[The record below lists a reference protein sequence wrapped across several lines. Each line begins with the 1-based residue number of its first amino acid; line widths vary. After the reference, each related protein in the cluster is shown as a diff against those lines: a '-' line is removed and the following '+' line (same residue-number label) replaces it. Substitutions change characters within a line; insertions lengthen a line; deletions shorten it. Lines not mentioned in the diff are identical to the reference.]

1 MNQVLHRHHAGTIA
15 LRVILAAGTAVAA
28 LLPAVAGAQIVP
40 VAAVVAVP
48 DANADAAD
56 AAETIVVTGARPIA
70 ESQAAA
76 LAIQKASPSLVS
88 VVASDA
94 VGRLP
99 DQNIAQAVSRLP
111 GVAVQRDQGQ
121 ARYINLRGAPIN
133 WTTLSF
139 DGINVVSPEGR
150 DARFDSI
157 PSAIAAQIIVR
168 KAVTPDMTGETIA
181 GNVDIVTRS
190 AFDYKGFH
198 VAGKAGAG
206 YVELGDTVEY
216 DSSLV
221 LANRFDTGIGEFGVL
236 VSGSY
241 YQRGMVTDNFETDW
255 EVVNE
260 DRRPGAAD
268 RVWAR
273 ETENK
278 LYRLTRRNY
287 SGSVKLEWKPDGD
300 TRFFVSS
307 IYSAFKDDE
316 QRSNYIFDLDDQQ
329 SRLPTTATACVGG
342 ATPPRAPNTGYADIC
357 TGNTPYQGTVYGID
371 IASNFTIRKYKQ
383 SIFTNTAGGDHAFD
397 RLKVRWRANY
407 TRSIDDRTQPA
418 QLNYDSPSAATSRPT
433 VAYDL
438 SDRQQSYVSLFR
450 TTNIGGVYGRGA
462 AVRQIED
469 FPLVLS
475 RLRSLLAKDTTKA
488 YTGKLDL
495 SYTADMFGG
504 ETVFSF
510 GGQYD
515 NRTKTSNEVLLDVAG
530 AANFARAG
538 IDTDYRGIAIDGPF
552 RGEIPLGY
560 DFRYFGRE
568 RIEDLVAKARGV
580 GNYVPQTANYYR
592 VGEEVFAGYA
602 MALSKF
608 DWGNIVGGA
617 RIEHIR
623 NDGRA
628 IVVLNGAN
636 TPIEVASEQTLVY
649 PSLHFN
655 FDLDRSKKLRLSFN
669 TGAARPDYDQLRPNF
684 TFNDAN
690 LTVSG
695 GNPEAKPEKARG
707 VDLYF
712 EWYIQPQ
719 GFFSVGAFY
728 KDVRDTL
735 FNDTRTF
742 GLTSLNANGVDRSQY
757 IFSTIVNGGD
767 GYIYGVEGA
776 FQQQLDPFTGALGL
790 PDWIGGFGIQAN
802 ATYNE
807 SKATTPDGSSIM
819 FPGTSKFVYNVG
831 AYYEKYGF
839 SARVN
844 YQKRTPW
851 IDTLGAVADGGNQ
864 YWGTDDEL
872 DASARYALTPNVEI
886 YVDAANLLNGPGR
899 RYAGISARTI
909 EHETFGRRYTG
920 GVRVNF

>member
-1 MNQVLHRHHAGTIA
+1 VSKLFTCRVAGTVSARA
-15 LRVILAAGTAVAA
+15 LRAAG
-28 LLPAVAGAQIVP
+28 LLSLPALAGAQALP
-40 VAAVVAVP
+40 VAASALAAAP
-48 DANADAAD
+48 DATALDD
-56 AAETIVVTGARPIA
+56 AETIVITGARPIA
-70 ESQAAA
+70 ESEAAA
-76 LAIQKASPSLVS
+76 LAIQKASASLVS

-121 ARYINLRGAPIN
+121 ARYISLRGAPIN

-157 PSAIAAQIIVR
+157 PSAIAAQILVR

-255 EVVNE
+255 ETVSQ
-260 DRRPGAAD
+260 DQRPGFAD

-287 SGSVKLEWKPDGD
+287 SGSAKLEWKPDGD
-300 TRFFVSS
+300 NRFFLSS

-316 QRSNYIFDLDDQQ
+316 LRSNYIFDLDDQQ
-329 SRLPTTATACVGG
+329 SRLSNATTAC
-342 ATPPRAPNTGYADIC
+342 ATTISAPRSPNTGYADVC
-357 TGNTPYQGTVYGID
+357 TGNTPYQGTVYGVD
-371 IASNFTIRKYKQ
+371 INSNYTIRKYKQ
-383 SIFTNTAGGDHAFD
+383 SIFTNTIGGDHDLD
-397 RLKVRWRANY
+397 RLKIRWRANY

-438 SDRQQSYVSLFR
+438 RDRQQSYVSLYR
-450 TTNIGGVYGRGA
+450 TTNVGGTFGRGD

-469 FPLVLS
+469 FPLALS
-475 RLRSLLAKDTTKA
+475 RLRSLFAKDITRA

-495 SYTADMFGG
+495 TYSADLFGG
-504 ETVFSF
+504 ETLFSV

-515 NRTKTSNEVLLDVAG
+515 HRTKTSEEALLELNSSAQ
-530 AANFARAG
+530 FARAG
-538 IDTDYRGIAIDGPF
+538 IDTNLRGIAIDGPF
-552 RGEIPLGY
+552 RGKIPLGY

-568 RIEDLVAKARGV
+568 RVEDLVAKAASIGTYSR
-580 GNYVPQTANYYR
+580 VPANFFR

-602 MALSKF
+602 MAMTKY

-628 IVVLNGAN
+628 IVSLNNAA
-636 TPIEVASEQTLVY
+636 TPIEVKSDQTLVY

-690 LTVSG
+690 QTVSG
-695 GNPEAKPEKARG
+695 GNPEATPEKARG

-712 EWYIQPQ
+712 EWYMQPQ
-719 GFFSVGAFY
+719 GFFSVGTFY
-728 KDVRDTL
+728 KDVRDVL
-735 FNDTRTF
+735 FDDTRTF
-742 GLTSLNANGVDRSQY
+742 GLDVLNSNGTDRSQY

-767 GYIYGVEGA
+767 GHIYGVEA
-776 FQQQLDPFTGALGL
+776 ALQQQLDPFVADLGL
-790 PDWIGGFGIQAN
+790 PDWMGGFGVQIN
-802 ATYNE
+802 GTYNKSE
-807 SKATTPDGSSIM
+807 ATAPGGRKVM
-819 FPGTSKFVYNVG
+819 LPGTSKFVYNLG
-831 AYYEKYGF
+831 GYYEKYGF

-851 IDTLGAVADGGNQ
+851 IDSLGAVADGGDQ

-872 DASARYALTPNVEI
+872 DVSARYALTPNVEI
-886 YVDAANLLNGPGR
+886 YVDGANLLNGPGR
-899 RYAGISARTI
+899 RYAGVSARTI